1 MGTVRK
7 NELYE
12 SCKLLGI
19 DENCIFIHNHTLLP
33 DCMKTRWP
41 IDILAKQILYYLEA
55 YDITTL
61 VTFDR
66 HGVSRHV
73 NHSSIYYAVAHLTL
87 EKRIPTG

>member
-1 MGTVRK
+1 MGTIRK

-33 DCMKTRWP
+33 DSMKVKWP
-41 IDILAKQILYYLEA
+41 IDILAKQISYYLEA

-66 HGVSRHV
+66 HGVSRHL

-87 EKRIPTG
+87 EKRIPAG